1 MGESD
6 KPFLRYS
13 TSEMARDVIDL
24 LDIIGWTGK
33 RQLHVVGV
41 SMGSMIA
48 QELVNLSSRLK
59 AISKHGPEIGIESW
73 R

>member
-6 KPFLRYS
+6 KPLLRYS
-13 TSEMARDVIDL
+13 TSEMARDTIDL
-24 LDIIGWTGK
+24 LDSIGWMGK

-48 QELVNLSSRLK
+48 QELVKLLL
-59 AISKHGPEIGIESW
+59 PVEE
-73 R
+73 